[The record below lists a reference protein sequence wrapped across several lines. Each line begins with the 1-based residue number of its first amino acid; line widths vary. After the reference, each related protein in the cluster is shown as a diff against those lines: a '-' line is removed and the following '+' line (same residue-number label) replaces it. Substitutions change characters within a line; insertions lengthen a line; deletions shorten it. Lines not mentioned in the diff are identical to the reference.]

1 VFLTRPRPF
10 ALCLLQRAGPP
21 DTIAIA
27 RVYVGLV
34 SELEQ
39 VQMTLPPVSLG
50 AGDI

>member
-1 VFLTRPRPF
+1 VFLNAAL
-10 ALCLLQRAGPP
+10 ALCSLSLPKGPP

-34 SELEQ
+34 SELQQ